1 MAGNVSI
8 EPTVG
13 SYRDLRVWQTAMDL
27 VVEVYSLAKLLPADE
42 RFGLGA
48 QLRRAA
54 VSVPANIAEGHGRLL
69 RAEYLH
75 HLSIARGSLKELET
89 LLSIAERLGYIS
101 ADRLANAAKLC
112 ESTSRMLTRLRGS
125 LRR

>member
-8 EPTVG
+8 EPTIG

-27 VVEVYSLAKLLPADE
+27 VVEVYSLAKLLPAD
-42 RFGLGA
+42 GLGA

-54 VSVPANIAEGHGRLL
+54 VSVPANVAEGHGRLL
-69 RAEYLH
+69 RGEYLH

-112 ESTSRMLTRLRGS
+112 EPTSRMLTRLRAS
-125 LRR
+125 LRQ